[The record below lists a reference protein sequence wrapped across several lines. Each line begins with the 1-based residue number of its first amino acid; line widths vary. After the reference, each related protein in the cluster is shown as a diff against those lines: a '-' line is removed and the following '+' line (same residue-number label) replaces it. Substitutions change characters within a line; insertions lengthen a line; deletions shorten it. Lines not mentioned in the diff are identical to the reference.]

1 MYIYG
6 TGGHSKVVSHT
17 YLKNYKEK
25 KIIFIDDKKKKSFL
39 NFDVIN
45 FDFFNSLKL
54 NKNLHIAIGNNSI
67 RKKIFD
73 KLDFKN
79 IILKSIIEKNSYIYN
94 TSLIADGC
102 FVAAKSIIGP
112 NSKIGKSSIINHS
125 SIVDHDVIIGDF
137 SHIAPGSVIGGGSQ
151 IGNLSLVGSNSV
163 ILPDLKIGNNV
174 IIGSGSVVTKNIPNN
189 TLVFGNPAK
198 KKNIK

>member
-1 MYIYG
+1 M
-6 TGGHSKVVSHT
+6 
-17 YLKNYKEK
+17 
-25 KIIFIDDKKKKSFL
+25 
-39 NFDVIN
+39 
-45 FDFFNSLKL
+45 
-54 NKNLHIAIGNNSI
+54 
-67 RKKIFD
+67 
-73 KLDFKN
+73 
-79 IILKSIIEKNSYIYN
+79 
-94 TSLIADGC
+94 
-102 FVAAKSIIGP
+102 
-112 NSKIGKSSIINHS
+112 
-125 SIVDHDVIIGDF
+125 IIGDF